1 MGYPVSELGHLTVK
15 PFIFPFVLR
24 VMLLFREFRGAKE
37 AEKLTSKV
45 DSLAEQF
52 LRSTG
57 ASRLNQHPMSDLSH
71 IVCELLP
78 SSPTLC

>member
-1 MGYPVSELGHLTVK
+1 MPLNLHKREK
-15 PFIFPFVLR
+15 
-24 VMLLFREFRGAKE
+24 LLILHSRGAKE

-57 ASRLNQHPMSDLSH
+57 ATIQR
-71 IVCELLP
+71 
-78 SSPTLC
+78 T